1 MLKEVFFEE
10 GSIYEKV
17 CRVDGSDAKL
27 AREISELSGRI
38 HTELNEHTK
47 QMWEVLREK
56 EAEAERRR
64 LFRSFCEGARM
75 AFGMAM
81 ELTGCNRKE

>member
-1 MLKEVFFEE
+1 MLNEVFFEE

-27 AREISELSGRI
+27 TREISELSGRI
-38 HTELNEHTK
+38 HTELDEHTK
-47 QMWEVLREK
+47 RMWEVLREK

-64 LFRSFCEGARM
+64 LFQSFCEGARI

-81 ELTGCNRKE
+81 ELTECNREE

>member
-17 CRVDGSDAKL
+17 CRVDGSEAKL
-27 AREISELSGRI
+27 TREISELSGRI
-38 HTELNEHTK
+38 HTELDEHTK
-47 QMWEVLREK
+47 EMWETLREK

-64 LFRSFCEGARM
+64 LFRAFCEGARM
-75 AFGMAM
+75 AFGMAT
-81 ELTGCNRKE
+81 ELTGCNRTE

>member
-1 MLKEVFFEE
+1 MLNEVFFEE

-27 AREISELSGRI
+27 TREISELSGRI
-38 HTELNEHTK
+38 HTELNEYTK

-56 EAEAERRR
+56 ETEAERRR

-75 AFGMAM
+75 VFGMAM
-81 ELTGCNRKE
+81 ELTGCNREE

>member
-27 AREISELSGRI
+27 TREISELSGRI
-38 HTELNEHTK
+38 HTELNEYTK

-56 EAEAERRR
+56 ETEAERRR

-81 ELTGCNRKE
+81 ELTGCNREE